1 MASRLDRKVIL
12 ITGAGSGIGRATALA
27 CAREGARVV
36 VADVDDDGG
45 SETVGLIGQAGGTAR
60 FVHVD
65 VTKADEVDS
74 MVEEAVSAFGR
85 LDCAHNNVGGG
96 SSIRAPIHEYPEEDF
111 DRIMTLNVKGVWLCL
126 KAELRQMLA
135 QGGGSI
141 VNTASIMG
149 LVGTPLGNLPYT
161 ASKHGIV
168 GMTKTAAIVYA
179 NQGIRINAVCPA
191 YMQNALE
198 EGGGDAEGRAKILAR
213 HPMGRVGRV
222 EEVAEAVIWLSSD
235 AASFVTGHSLPVDGG
250 YVAQ

>member
-1 MASRLDRKVIL
+1 MAGRLDGKVIL

-27 CAREGARVV
+27 CAREGARVA
-36 VADVDDDGG
+36 VADIDEDGG
-45 SETVGLIGQAGGTAR
+45 SETMRLVVEGGGEAQ
-60 FVHVD
+60 FVQVD
-65 VTKADEVDS
+65 VTKAGEVES
-74 MVEEAVSAFGR
+74 MVEEVVSAFGR
-85 LDCAHNNVGGG
+85 LDCAHNNAGGG

-126 KAELRQMLA
+126 KAELKQMLS

-179 NQGIRINAVCPA
+179 DHGIRINAVCPA

-198 EGGGDAEGRAKILAR
+198 EGGGDTEGRAKILAR
-213 HPMGRVGRV
+213 HPMGRVGRF
-222 EEVAEAVIWLSSD
+222 EEVAEAVVWLSSD